1 MLRRAF
7 PTGGQACRILARFV
21 LGVEQGAGTTPDQR
35 GVGFAPI
42 HPLATALLKRTM
54 TWRIGQRCGGKH
66 VFETL
71 THLCSAIASVTFF
84 GEFRSAVRK
93 VVDDF
98 RTLVQFDDL

>member
-1 MLRRAF
+1 
-7 PTGGQACRILARFV
+7 
-21 LGVEQGAGTTPDQR
+21 
-35 GVGFAPI
+35 
-42 HPLATALLKRTM
+42 M